1 MRALAWASLS
11 LLAAQPL
18 IAGENTVV
26 IERIQ
31 TTVFPGEGK
40 AAAQAICTGLAAGQL
55 SRDGVGEDLAEL
67 QAALIQS
74 NDPELMN
81 QYVDT
86 FNNTAAGQADCNIRI
101 TDPRNTQRD
110 VY

>member
-1 MRALAWASLS
+1 M
-11 LLAAQPL
+11 
-18 IAGENTVV
+18 

-40 AAAQAICTGLAAGQL
+40 AAAQAICSGLAAGQL

-86 FNNTAAGQADCNIRI
+86 FNNTAAGQAGCNIRI